1 MRRGINPAGI
11 GLLVDARGYVPR
23 DAWNSNIPTVQFSVN
38 VWSVS
43 RSQQGVADEL
53 TMIMQALS
61 NGVNVL
67 VYCFN
72 GKHRSTARMYVR
84 NGPVGTYAGAS
95 GGRGLSSII
104 LIFGMVLLITVVILI
119 TVIIGVIVIIIIIS
133 TTNVIIISIMSATTT
148 TAAAAFAQR
157 RPPLRSPRTVILIL
171 CGFVPTMSAWN
182 HVKTMRSL
190 IDPDERWPDA
200 AALEAFLGYYSE
212 VVVGLRGE
220 LGMDM
225 VERCSVTLP
234 WAYAHLTAAGNEP
247 ILALACSVVFRS
259 RCWRR

>member
-1 MRRGINPAGI
+1 MRSGINPAGI

-119 TVIIGVIVIIIIIS
+119 TVIIGVIVIIIIIIIIS
-133 TTNVIIISIMSATTT
+133 TTNVVIISIMSATTT
-148 TAAAAFAQR
+148 TAAAAFA
-157 RPPLRSPRTVILIL
+157 
-171 CGFVPTMSAWN
+171 
-182 HVKTMRSL
+182 
-190 IDPDERWPDA
+190 
-200 AALEAFLGYYSE
+200 
-212 VVVGLRGE
+212 
-220 LGMDM
+220 
-225 VERCSVTLP
+225 
-234 WAYAHLTAAGNEP
+234 
-247 ILALACSVVFRS
+247 
-259 RCWRR
+259 